1 MEWIIIVLGL
11 LCSVSLIWNIST
23 DIKDE
28 RFFSAI
34 LLTIFGIIFIVLL
47 SSYADRNTPTALD
60 VYQGKTT
67 LEITYRDSIPV
78 DSVVVLKE
86 EFKK

>member
-1 MEWIIIVLGL
+1 MEWVIIVSGL
-11 LCSVSLIWNIST
+11 LYSVFLIWNVSA
-23 DIKDE
+23 DKEDG
-28 RFFSAI
+28 RFCSAI
-34 LLTIFGIIFIVLL
+34 LLTISGIIFVILI
-47 SSYADRNTPTALD
+47 SSYNNRNTPTALD